1 LPDDRERRQP
11 RLPALFNLGE
21 RGKIVIISVT
31 EGEDKPIEYP
41 YLFRA
46 SDLLALNQ
54 IDLLDESARV

>member
-1 LPDDRERRQP
+1 
-11 RLPALFNLGE
+11 
-21 RGKIVIISVT
+21 VIISVT
-31 EGEDKPIEYP
+31 EGEDKPIKYP